1 MPNRSRQTTATTLAL
16 AALTIPVLILGS
28 CAKASSEADPTK
40 PNNSTT
46 VITRVGSTILVS
58 RPAGAYLQALLTG
71 TLTKGPG
78 GCLYVEADG
87 ARALVLW
94 RHGTTLSEDG
104 QSVSNDG
111 KTITIGD
118 HVEIGGGFVNR
129 LPAAVLPTDCDGSSV
144 FSSSAP

>member
-1 MPNRSRQTTATTLAL
+1 VPNRSRQTTATTLAL
-16 AALTIPVLILGS
+16 AALTIPALILGS
-28 CAKASSEADPTK
+28 CAKASSETDPAQ
-40 PNNSTT
+40 PHNSTA
-46 VITRVGSTILVS
+46 VITRAGSTILVS
-58 RPAGAYLQALLTG
+58 PPAGAYMTALLTG

-78 GCLYVEADG
+78 GCLYVEAEG

-104 QSVSNDG
+104 QSISNDG

-118 HVEIGGGFVNR
+118 HVEIGGGFIDR
-129 LPAAVLPTDCDGSSV
+129 LPAVERPTDCDGSSV